1 VSKDLADG
9 SLLEALP
16 LKVRPLV
23 EALMREPLVPPDE
36 LRRELKSHEQ
46 QVDRAAATRG
56 DLDVNLAECI
66 GTSCL
71 VLLNTLGPD
80 TPEESRRLIQVA
92 CRYFVETEDREGDLA
107 SVFGFDDDAEVLNA
121 VAVKLGRPDLV
132 VSI

>member
-1 VSKDLADG
+1 VSKDLVDG

-23 EALMREPLVPPDE
+23 EELMRERLVPPDE
-36 LRRELKSHEQ
+36 LRSELKSHEQ

-66 GTSCL
+66 GMSCY
-71 VLLNTLGPD
+71 VLLNTLRPG

>member
-1 VSKDLADG
+1 
-9 SLLEALP
+9 
-16 LKVRPLV
+16 
-23 EALMREPLVPPDE
+23 M
-36 LRRELKSHEQ
+36 HEQ